1 MTDKEKLNA
10 IRAEIHRLV
19 DVRGYDRGMAI
30 DLFAFMDS
38 LPDGPVSEDLK
49 EAARKAGQ
57 KYFHDEE
64 NIWARPNYEAKKA
77 ECAFKE
83 GANWGRNQAKVEIQA
98 QSMSLPHGCPKEK
111 PISEELEEAS
121 KKYSSCIYL
130 EEVLSDDDK
139 EVLKERLVNTF
150 KAGAQW
156 QKEQMMKDAVYGL
169 VCGHDES
176 SPAWIDLN
184 LLNKPNVKVGTEV
197 KLIIIKDE

>member
-57 KYFHDEE
+57 KYFPDEE

-98 QSMSLPHGCPKEK
+98 QSMALAHGCPKEE
-111 PISEELEEAS
+111 PVSEELEYAS
-121 KKYSSCIYL
+121 EKYVCRFSSSKYGH
-130 EEVLSDDDK
+130 DK
-139 EVLKERLVNTF
+139 MKDAF
-150 KAGAQW
+150 IAGAQW

>member
-1 MTDKEKLNA
+1 MTDKEKLDA
-10 IRAEIHRLV
+10 LRAEIHRLV

-30 DLFAFMDS
+30 DLFAFMDT
-38 LPDGPVSEDLK
+38 LPNEPVSNDLE

-57 KYFHDEE
+57 KYFPDEE

-111 PISEELEEAS
+111 PIIEELEEAAW
-121 KKYSSCIYL
+121 IYYDKNR
-130 EEVLSDDDK
+130 LSIPPEWNLHK
-139 EVLKERLVNTF
+139 EFVDFF

-156 QKEQMMKDAVYGL
+156 QKVQMIDKACEWLKENKD
-169 VCGHDES
+169 H
-176 SPAWIDLN
+176 P
-184 LLNKPNVKVGTEV
+184 
-197 KLIIIKDE
+197 LIGCEDPCLSGYLTDGFIEDFKKAMEE